1 MNATERKI
9 RFEIALEMVERIYSD
24 YCRDQSKTREE
35 VQNFCYVVQQMIAF
49 TTTLDEEARKAAD
62 TKDYITTKQNR
73 IRNLRRKHEISQKE
87 LGQRLGVKQVTVS
100 AWERG
105 KNIPHYKALCE
116 MSQIFHC
123 SIGYLMG
130 TEGGQ
135 Q

>member
-9 RFEIALEMVERIYSD
+9 RFEIALEMVKRIYND

-35 VQNFCYVVQQMIAF
+35 TYKFCYIIQQMVTFAS
-49 TTTLDEEARKAAD
+49 TLDEETRKKAD

-73 IRNLRRKHEISQKE
+73 IKTLRRKHEMSQKE
-87 LGQRLGVKQVTVS
+87 LGQKLGVKQTTVS
-100 AWERG
+100 AWECG
-105 KNIPHYKALCE
+105 KNIPHYKALCG

-130 TEGGQ
+130 TEGEEQ
-135 Q
+135 